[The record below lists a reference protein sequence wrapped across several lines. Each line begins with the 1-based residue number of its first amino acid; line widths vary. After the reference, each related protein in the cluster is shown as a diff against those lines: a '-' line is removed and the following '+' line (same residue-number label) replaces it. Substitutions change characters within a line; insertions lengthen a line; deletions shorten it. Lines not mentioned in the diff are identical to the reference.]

1 VIELGPR
8 LISREDQDV
17 SQAVAGFVKE
27 EGIDV
32 ARRQQD
38 CIRASDVFHCHGEI
52 SGLARLTDFRFAA
65 TISKSFHDVCVNA
78 PRPLQSPIAQIP
90 EMLVRNWSST
100 RIYPRA
106 SVAITAVFLLEAPR
120 IVPGLFFWN
129 AAGRPTPMIGETSV
143 PVDTCGFKGA
153 VVQGGGH
160 VREGSRLYKTSCFM

>member
-17 SQAVAGFVKE
+17 SQAVAGFLKE

-32 ARRQQD
+32 RVD
-38 CIRASDVFHCHGEI
+38 SKSIRASDVFHCHGRDQRR
-52 SGLARLTDFRFAA
+52 LARLADFRFAA

-106 SVAITAVFLLEAPR
+106 SVAITAVFRLEAPR

-129 AAGRPTPMIGETSV
+129 AAGRPTPIGETSV

-160 VREGSRLYKTSCFM
+160 VREGSRLCKTSCFM